1 MGFACAHSKTQRR
14 TFQRASGGTISCRL
28 LCLQLARQLGCNNLY
43 LFVTPRK
50 SSLFRWGV
58 IMRIAV
64 FIDYWNLQLTLNQR
78 LSEIHGVADYRAKID
93 WKGIG
98 STFSASAAAVIGV
111 VQNGFS
117 YEGCH
122 IYTSFDPAT
131 EDGKKFKGWA
141 TTWLDRQP
149 GVNVQIRE
157 RKPKALPK
165 CPSCHRPITHCPH
178 DACGQPI
185 KATVEKGVDTL
196 LVTDLIRLAVSNS
209 YDAAVIASSDA
220 DMVPA
225 VGFVQTLGKKVVQ
238 AGFPPKGVDLATEC
252 WGSFDV
258 MGLAGSLER

>member
-1 MGFACAHSKTQRR
+1 MK
-14 TFQRASGGTISCRL
+14 
-28 LCLQLARQLGCNNLY
+28 
-43 LFVTPRK
+43 
-50 SSLFRWGV
+50 
-58 IMRIAV
+58 IAV
-64 FIDYWNLQLTLNQR
+64 FIDYWNLQLSLNQR
-78 LSEIHGVADYRAKID
+78 LSEINGVRDYRSKID

-98 STFSASAAAVIGV
+98 PTFSASAASVVGV
-111 VQNGFS
+111 AQTGFS
-117 YEGCH
+117 YEGTY
-122 IYTSFDPAT
+122 IYTSFNPTTD
-131 EDGKKFKGWA
+131 EGKKFKGWA

-165 CPSCHRPITHCPH
+165 CPSCHKPISHCPH
-178 DACGQPI
+178 SDCGEPI

-225 VGFVQTLGKKVVQ
+225 VEFVQTLGKKIVQ
-238 AGFPPKGVDLATEC
+238 AGFPPSGVDLATQC

-258 MGLAGSLER
+258 MALVGSIER

>member
-1 MGFACAHSKTQRR
+1 
-14 TFQRASGGTISCRL
+14 
-28 LCLQLARQLGCNNLY
+28 
-43 LFVTPRK
+43 
-50 SSLFRWGV
+50 
-58 IMRIAV
+58 MRIAV
-64 FIDYWNLQLTLNQR
+64 FVDYWNLQLSLNQR
-78 LSEIHGVADYRAKID
+78 LSETKGVEDYRAKID
-93 WKGIG
+93 WKGLG
-98 STFSASAAAVIGV
+98 PTFSAAAASVVGV
-111 VQNGFS
+111 AQGGFS

-122 IYTSFDPAT
+122 IYTSFNPAT
-131 EDGKKFKGWA
+131 DEGVKFKSWA

-165 CPSCHRPITHCPH
+165 CPSCHRPISHCSH
-178 DACGQPI
+178 SDCGQPI

-225 VGFVQTLGKKVVQ
+225 VEFVQTLGKKIVQ
-238 AGFPPKGVDLATEC
+238 AGFPPSGVDLATQC

-258 MGLAGSLER
+258 MALVGSIER

>member
-1 MGFACAHSKTQRR
+1 
-14 TFQRASGGTISCRL
+14 
-28 LCLQLARQLGCNNLY
+28 
-43 LFVTPRK
+43 
-50 SSLFRWGV
+50 
-58 IMRIAV
+58 MRIAV

-78 LSEIHGVADYRAKID
+78 LSGQNGVDDYRAKID

-98 STFSASAAAVIGV
+98 PTFSASAAAVIGV
-111 VQNGFS
+111 AQSGFS
-117 YEGCH
+117 YEGCY
-122 IYTSFDPAT
+122 IYTSFNPAT

-157 RKPKALPK
+157 RKPKALSK
-165 CPSCHRPITHCPH
+165 CPSCHKIISHCPH
-178 DACGQPI
+178 FGCGKPI

-225 VGFVQTLGKKVVQ
+225 VEFVQTLGKKIVQ
-238 AGFPPKGVDLATEC
+238 AGFPPIGVDLATQC

-258 MGLAGSLER
+258 MALIGAIER